1 MSDDERNDHE
11 ALAPPAQAAYPMFA
25 DHDAVSRKRWDY
37 CLAVAA
43 LVLGDDTSAG
53 QRWTA
58 ASVMFHDP
66 AYVVD

>member
-1 MSDDERNDHE
+1 MSDGERNDHA
-11 ALAPPAQAAYPMFA
+11 ALEPPAQATYPMFA
-25 DHDAVSRKRWDY
+25 DRDAESRRRWDY
-37 CLAVAA
+37 CVAVAA
-43 LVLGDDTSAG
+43 LVLGEDTSAG